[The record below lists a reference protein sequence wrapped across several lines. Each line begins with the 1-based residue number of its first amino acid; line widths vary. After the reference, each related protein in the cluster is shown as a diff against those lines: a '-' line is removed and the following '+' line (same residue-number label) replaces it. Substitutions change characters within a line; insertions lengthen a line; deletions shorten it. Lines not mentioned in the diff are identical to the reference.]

1 MDIKKKF
8 SDSDLQRIKAAVK
21 EAEENISGEIV
32 PVIVERSGRYLIANY
47 KGSLFGAAI
56 AFVAMIV
63 LDRYIIQDA
72 SNTLFYDPVFIFLIV
87 ILGGVVGAVI
97 PYFSEVFRRLLLSQ
111 VYMDQTTRR
120 RAENAFLEE
129 EVFNTRQRTGIM
141 IFISFFEH
149 EVIVMADKGIS
160 KVVEQK
166 QWDLIVADLVAQI
179 RAGNIIEGLEAG
191 IKRCGDL
198 LLEKG
203 FKKTDDDINELSDD
217 LRVN

>member
-1 MDIKKKF
+1 MNIKKKF
-8 SDSDLQRIKAAVK
+8 SDSDLQRIKVAVK

-32 PVIVERSGRYLIANY
+32 PVIIDRSGQYLIANY
-47 KGSLFGAAI
+47 KGSLIGASI
-56 AFVAMIV
+56 AFMMMIV
-63 LDRYIIQDA
+63 LDRYIIDHA
-72 SNTLFYDPVFIFLIV
+72 SNTLFYDPVFIFFVVVLGG
-87 ILGGVVGAVI
+87 ILGALG
-97 PYFSEVFRRLLLSQ
+97 PYFSEWFKRLLLSQ

-166 QWDLIVADLVAQI
+166 QWDLIVADLVAHI
-179 RAGNIIEGLEAG
+179 RGGNIIGGLEAA
-191 IKRCGDL
+191 IKQCGDL

>member
-8 SDSDLQRIKAAVK
+8 SDSDLGRIKAAVK
-21 EAEENISGEIV
+21 SAEENISGEIV
-32 PVIVERSGRYLIANY
+32 PVIVDRSGRYIIARY
-47 KGSLFGAAI
+47 KGSLIGASL
-56 AFVAMIV
+56 AFMMMIV
-63 LDRYIIQDA
+63 LDRYIISNA
-72 SNTLFYDPVFIFLIV
+72 SNTLFYDPVFIFFV
-87 ILGGVVGAVI
+87 VVLGGIVGALI
-97 PYFSEVFRRLLLSQ
+97 PYFSEGFERLLLSQ

-149 EVIVMADKGIS
+149 EVMVMADKGIS
-160 KVVEQK
+160 NLVEQK
-166 QWDLIVADLVAQI
+166 QWDMIVADLVSQI
-179 RAGNIIEGLEAG
+179 RAGKVVEGLEAG
-191 IKRCGDL
+191 IKQCGDL

-203 FKKTDDDINELSDD
+203 FKKTDDDTNELSDD